1 MRDYC
6 ADASPCKLNRI
17 TTTKRRD
24 FDIMKDI
31 LGGVDVSNQTK
42 GTLSL
47 VLASFVWGMAFSA
60 QSTAMKYVQPFTFVF
75 LRSTITCLVLIVSMP
90 LFRKISGEGQGAVA
104 TGAQHL
110 RAGIPIGLFLVA
122 ATILQQIGLVYTTPA
137 KSGFVTALYI
147 VMVPLLGLLF
157 GRKVRWPVWAGV
169 ALSLTGLILLC
180 VQSDMSVNAGDLFTL
195 GSALMFSGQILM
207 VGRYAAGMDAVKL
220 SAIQFGTCAVVAGVI
235 AFAAETPTLSG
246 ILACWQ
252 SILYVAVFSG
262 AVGYTLQMVGQKYA
276 DPTLASLLMCLES
289 VFAALG
295 GWFLLGQSLL
305 PRELLGCALMLC
317 ASIVAQLPIKK
328 APSAP

>member
-1 MRDYC
+1 M
-6 ADASPCKLNRI
+6 
-17 TTTKRRD
+17 
-24 FDIMKDI
+24 
-31 LGGVDVSNQTK
+31 SNQAK

-60 QSTAMKYVQPFTFVF
+60 QSTAMKYIQPFTFVF
-75 LRSTITCLVLIVSMP
+75 LRSTITCLALILAMP
-90 LFRKISGEGQGAVA
+90 LFRRIGGGDHRTAA
-104 TGAQHL
+104 TLAQHL

-157 GRKVRWPVWAGV
+157 GRRVRWSVWLGV

-180 VQSDMSVNAGDLFTL
+180 VQSDMSVNVGDLFTL

-235 AFAAETPTLSG
+235 ACAMETPTWSG

-252 SILYVAVFSG
+252 SILYVAIFSG
-262 AVGYTLQMVGQKYA
+262 AMGYTLQMVGQKYA

-295 GWFLLGQSLL
+295 GWVLLGQSLL

-317 ASIVAQLPIKK
+317 ASIVAQLPVKK
-328 APSAP
+328 ASVAP